1 MPVGVKTLSDKKKPA
16 LSYWSKDKCM
26 CPVCRKEFQREVM
39 YSGNGRMIAGGLSD
53 ELHRSFEPSKKF
65 GRIYPLIYE
74 IGACPNCFTA
84 LFWNDF
90 KELKDMN
97 VMDELYNKSEE
108 RKKKVEVIFPYFSLD
123 RQRTLYDGAAV
134 YYLALLCY
142 DGIGN
147 DLLPSMKS
155 AILTLRLA
163 WLTGELNTKC
173 PGYNFDYISQV
184 FYRKATFFYQQ
195 AVVAETNRTEK
206 SSTIANFGPDMDKN
220 YGWDGVIYLCGL
232 LEYKYGQTKDPQLRL
247 KKLSESKTAIARLFG
262 LGKSSKAK
270 PGPLLEKSRELYD
283 KLSKEVKEDEF

>member
-1 MPVGVKTLSDKKKPA
+1 MPVGVKTAHDKKKPA

-84 LFWNDF
+84 LFWSDF
-90 KELKDMN
+90 KDLKDMN
-97 VMDELYNKSEE
+97 VLDNLYNKSEE

-134 YYLALLCY
+134 YYLALMCY

-155 AILTLRLA
+155 AILTIRLA

-195 AVVAETNRTEK
+195 AVAAETSRTEK
-206 SSTIANFGPDMDKN
+206 SSTISNFGPDMDKN